1 MATLT
6 ASGTP
11 ALVDLYFEVDPE
23 SSDHDR
29 LVLRGRGVLDRRT
42 FWMGKPPSTR
52 SPRVRLD
59 LELRASRVTRTSLA
73 EPQRGRVKNSATSS
87 GPVVGSSSGS

>member
-1 MATLT
+1 M
-6 ASGTP
+6 
-11 ALVDLYFEVDPE
+11 DLYFEVDPV

-59 LELRASRVTRTSLA
+59 LELRATRVTRTAFRSL
-73 EPQRGRVKNSATSS
+73 RG
-87 GPVVGSSSGS
+87 GG